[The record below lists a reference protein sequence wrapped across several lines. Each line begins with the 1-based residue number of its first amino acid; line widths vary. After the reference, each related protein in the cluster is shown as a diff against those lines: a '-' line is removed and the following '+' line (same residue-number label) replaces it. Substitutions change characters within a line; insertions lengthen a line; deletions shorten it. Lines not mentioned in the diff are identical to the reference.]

1 MKKIVFIGMI
11 AGLLLAGCA
20 SFEEAY
26 YTDREHGK
34 ASTDAF
40 DRMIVNQDDQ
50 HAGKVPEG
58 LDGIHAE
65 PIMGSYNQTFSEGFT
80 SEDIDISVVGPED

>member
-1 MKKIVFIGMI
+1 MKKIVCIGMI

-40 DRMIVNQDDQ
+40 DRMIVNKEDQ
-50 HAGKVPEG
+50 HAGKTPEG

-65 PIMGSYNQTFSEGFT
+65 PIMGSYNRTFSQSFT
-80 SEDIDISVVGPED
+80 RESIDISAVGPED